1 MIRTIV
7 GAVLLAGVM
16 AGPSTAQEAVNAL
29 DNLPDSS
36 DYFMS
41 SDMKDFF
48 VDGPMTTM
56 KPHHEMKAAF
66 EKMSPQQKEKLRA
79 ACAADTEKMHEA
91 LCKAA
96 S

>member
-41 SDMKDFF
+41 SDMKDFSS
-48 VDGPMTTM
+48 M
-56 KPHHEMKAAF
+56 A
-66 EKMSPQQKEKLRA
+66 R
-79 ACAADTEKMHEA
+79 
-91 LCKAA
+91 
-96 S
+96 